1 MALLPPYSHVS
12 KVRTKNQETDQASEI
27 IMLARRIVAK
37 YVTKTTALA
46 MFGTT
51 VVLSIL
57 QVLFTYLGELG
68 ELKPDYNAWQALVYV
83 LWGAPRYL
91 YEILP
96 ISALI
101 GAVIG
106 LGSLATSSELIVMR
120 SVGVSLW
127 RIVGWV
133 MRSALL
139 LIILSFALS
148 EWVIPYTNEKA
159 QSVKSHRSVAA
170 LGEVKGYWSREGQRF
185 IYIDYANSQGNLRD
199 IQVVDFD
206 QNYYLQSLINAQQGQ
221 FIKNGQWALKKAEQM
236 DILAAGNAIKTD
248 HEEQS
253 LSLALQPKYV
263 HMVTLDPEDLS
274 PSQLI
279 SFMRYMDEYSQV
291 PKTYQLAFWQKVAS
305 PFSLI
310 ALVLVACS
318 FIFGPLRQQSM
329 GFRLV
334 IALFIGLSFYYLQDF
349 LGYAS
354 LVYSPSPAWFVLVP
368 ILLMFGA
375 GSYLLYRAR

>member
-1 MALLPPYSHVS
+1 
-12 KVRTKNQETDQASEI
+12 
-27 IMLARRIVAK
+27 MLARRIVARH
-37 YVTKTTALA
+37 VTKTTVLA
-46 MFGTT
+46 MLGTT
-51 VVLSIL
+51 LVLSFL

-68 ELKPDYNAWQALVYV
+68 SLKPDYNAWQAFLFVM
-83 LWGAPRYL
+83 WGAPRYL

-96 ISALI
+96 VAALI
-101 GAVIG
+101 GSVLG
-106 LGSLATSSELIVMR
+106 LGALASNSELIVMR
-120 SVGVSLW
+120 SVGISLW

-159 QSVKSHRSVAA
+159 QSIKSQRSVAA

-185 IYIDYANSQGNLRD
+185 IYIDYANAQGQLRN
-199 IQVVDFD
+199 INVIDFD
-206 QNYYLQSLINAQQGQ
+206 QNYRLQSFVSAEQGQ
-221 FIKNGQWALKKAEQM
+221 FVKDGQWTLKESHQV
-236 DILAAGNAIKTD
+236 DLLAQGNAIKTD
-248 HEEQS
+248 HEQQP
-253 LSLALQPKYV
+253 LGLALQPKYV

-279 SFMRYMDEYSQV
+279 SFMRYLKEYSQV
-291 PKTYQLAFWQKVAS
+291 PKTYELAFWQKVAS
-305 PFSLI
+305 PFALI
-310 ALVLVACS
+310 TLVLIACS

-334 IALFIGLSFYYLQDF
+334 IALFTGLGFFYLQDF

-354 LVYSPSPAWFVLVP
+354 LVYAPSPAWFVLLP
-368 ILLMFGA
+368 ILLMFAA

>member
-1 MALLPPYSHVS
+1 M
-12 KVRTKNQETDQASEI
+12 
-27 IMLARRIVAK
+27 MLARRIVARH
-37 YVTKTTALA
+37 VTKTTVLA
-46 MFGTT
+46 MLGTT
-51 VVLSIL
+51 LVLSFL

-68 ELKPDYNAWQALVYV
+68 SLKPDYNAWQAFLFVM
-83 LWGAPRYL
+83 WDAPRYL

-96 ISALI
+96 VAALI
-101 GAVIG
+101 GSVLG
-106 LGSLATSSELIVMR
+106 LGALASNSELIVMR
-120 SVGVSLW
+120 SVGISLW

-159 QSVKSHRSVAA
+159 QSIKTQRSVAS

-185 IYIDYANSQGNLRD
+185 IYIDYANAQGQLRD
-199 IQVVDFD
+199 INVIDFD
-206 QNYYLQSLINAQQGQ
+206 QNYRLQSFVSAEQGQ
-221 FIKNGQWALKKAEQM
+221 FVKDGQWTLKESHQV
-236 DILAAGNAIKTD
+236 DLLAQGNAIKTD
-248 HEEQS
+248 HEQQP
-253 LSLALQPKYV
+253 LGLALQPKYV

-279 SFMRYMDEYSQV
+279 SFMRYLKEYSQV
-291 PKTYQLAFWQKVAS
+291 PKTYELAFWQKVAS
-305 PFSLI
+305 PFALI
-310 ALVLVACS
+310 TLVLIACS

-334 IALFIGLSFYYLQDF
+334 IALFTGLGFFYLQDF

-354 LVYSPSPAWFVLVP
+354 LVYAPSPAWFVLLP
-368 ILLMFGA
+368 ILFMFAA

>member
-1 MALLPPYSHVS
+1 
-12 KVRTKNQETDQASEI
+12 
-27 IMLARRIVAK
+27 MLARRIVAK
-37 YVTKTTALA
+37 HVTKTTVLA
-46 MFGTT
+46 MLGTT
-51 VVLSIL
+51 LVLSFL

-68 ELKPDYNAWQALVYV
+68 SLKPEYTAWHAFLYV

-96 ISALI
+96 VAALI
-101 GAVIG
+101 GSVLG
-106 LGSLATSSELIVMR
+106 LGALASNSELIVMR
-120 SVGVSLW
+120 AAGVSLW

-139 LIILSFALS
+139 LIVLSFALS

-159 QSVKSHRSVAA
+159 QSIKTQRSVAA

-185 IYIDYANSQGNLRD
+185 MYIDYANAQG
-199 IQVVDFD
+199 QF
-206 QNYYLQSLINAQQGQ
+206 QQQGQ
-221 FIKNGQWALKKAEQM
+221 WTLQQTQQVDVLPE
-236 DILAAGNAIKTD
+236 GNAVKR
-248 HEEQS
+248 EQAQQS
-253 LSLALQPKYV
+253 LALALQPKYV
-263 HMVTLDPEDLS
+263 QMVTVDPEDLS

-279 SFMRYMDEYSQV
+279 SFMRYMKEYSQV
-291 PKTYQLAFWQKVAS
+291 PKTYELAFWQKVTS
-305 PFSLI
+305 PFALI
-310 ALVLVACS
+310 TLVLIACS

-334 IALFIGLSFYYLQDF
+334 IALFTGLGFFYLQDF

-354 LVYSPSPAWFVLVP
+354 LVYAPSPAWFVFFPV
-368 ILLMFGA
+368 LLLFIA